1 MQAGAILAQADAPWE
16 LDTAVPPMVKPSV
29 KRIAE
34 LIFARVRSGDYPFG
48 TRIPAER
55 DLAEEFSESRTTVRQ
70 ALSFLET
77 YGVVVRRPGS
87 GSFVGYRAPS
97 ISARSEPSEPCAS
110 SSLVAIAETVSP
122 FEMNIAESII
132 EPEIVRLATIYMTI
146 RDLARLREQL
156 EQLNAIVTDAAQ
168 FAHLEKEFM
177 MTMCEGTHNCLL
189 VAMYRVLH
197 EVRSQPQWCA
207 NKIRIL
213 TPARI
218 REAQRGLKSLYA
230 ALERRDV
237 DSAVECMRLYIS
249 NMHESMIYAAG

>member
-1 MQAGAILAQADAPWE
+1 MQASALSDAPWE
-16 LDTAVPPMVKPSV
+16 LDTAAPPMVKPAV
-29 KRIAE
+29 KHIAE
-34 LIFARVRSGDYPFG
+34 RIFARIRAGDYPFG

-55 DLAEEFSESRTTVRQ
+55 DLALEFSQSRTTVRQ
-70 ALSFLET
+70 ALSFLED
-77 YGVVVRRPGS
+77 YAILARRPGS
-87 GSFVGYRAPS
+87 GSYVAYKAPGTTVRA
-97 ISARSEPSEPCAS
+97 EPADAIAS
-110 SSLVAIAETVSP
+110 SSILAIAETVSP

-132 EPEIVRLATIYMTI
+132 EPEIVRLATIYMNI
-146 RDLARLREQL
+146 RDLSKLREQL
-156 EQLNAIVTDAAQ
+156 NQLNAIVTDATQ

-189 VAMYRVLH
+189 VTMYRVLH
-197 EVRSQPQWCA
+197 EVRRQPQWCA